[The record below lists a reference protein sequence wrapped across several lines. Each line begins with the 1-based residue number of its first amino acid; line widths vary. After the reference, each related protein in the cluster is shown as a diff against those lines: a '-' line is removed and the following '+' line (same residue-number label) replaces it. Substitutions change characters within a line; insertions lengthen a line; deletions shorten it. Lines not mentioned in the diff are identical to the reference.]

1 MSWIREFVDLNKS
14 LLLKG
19 LLLLMAFLL
28 GLQMGESRLQR
39 RWDAEKQAVQIAQ
52 AKQEQH
58 ATDVAQVQNQI
69 SKEISDDYR
78 KKFSLLSSRAFV
90 SGRVLN
96 RTEISSIDLSAV
108 SAFARRVKTST
119 TNAVP
124 DPTVNATVITCD
136 QLTSDAAQTTLMLIE
151 FQLWYPSKPSVMCA
165 APIPRLFLC

>member
-78 KKFSLLSSRAFV
+78 KMFSLLSSRAV
-90 SGRVLN
+90 LSGRVLN
-96 RTEISSIDLSAV
+96 RTEISSSDLSAV
-108 SAFARRVKTST
+108 SSNAAGVAST
-119 TNAVP
+119 GSHFVP
-124 DPTVNATVITCD
+124 TPEGVSAIVDCE
-136 QLTSDAAQTTLMLIE
+136 QLSSDSAQTTLMLLEI
-151 FQLWYPSKPSVMCA
+151 QRWYRRQVVLD
-165 APIPRLFLC
+165 R

>member
-96 RTEISSIDLSAV
+96 RTEISSSDLSAV
-108 SAFARRVKTST
+108 SSNAAGVAST
-119 TNAVP
+119 GSHFVP
-124 DPTVNATVITCD
+124 TPEGVSAIVDCE
-136 QLTSDAAQTTLMLIE
+136 QLSSDSAQTTLMLLEI
-151 FQLWYPSKPSVMCA
+151 QRWYRRQVVLD
-165 APIPRLFLC
+165 R